1 MPMKDD
7 NSDIK
12 ILIVDDIPK
21 NIQIVGSILQKQ
33 NYDIYFAND
42 GETAIQQTESKNF
55 DLILL
60 DIMMPVL
67 DGFGVCQLLKSKEK
81 TRNIPI
87 IFLTAKTDAESIST
101 AFEIGGQDYV
111 TKPFHAKELIA
122 RVKTQIAIR
131 RQKEQLQVVNKTLE
145 EKVLE
150 RTKQLRL
157 ANQRLSRLDKAK
169 NDFLLLINHELRTPL
184 NGILGFSKILEE
196 NMKTSEYAEFIKL
209 INKSAQKLSE
219 LADISLLITS
229 LRSDQYKTKKQTIPL
244 HYFIDEVLENI
255 SEKSEDKNIT
265 MHNKVTSDNIQIST
279 DKRLMN
285 KCLLLI
291 LDNAVKYSPKGGT
304 VEIQS
309 NQIDDKIVIEI
320 IDNGNGFSEQ
330 ALHQIF
336 ELFNSAD
343 ILYHSEGFGLGLATA
358 KLIMTT
364 LSGDITVENRQ
375 TKGAKVKLYIPKN

>member
-1 MPMKDD
+1 METN

-21 NIQIVGSILQKQ
+21 NIQIVGSMLQKQ
-33 NYDIYFAND
+33 NYDIYFANN
-42 GETAIQQTESKNF
+42 GETAIQQTESKDF

-60 DIMMPVL
+60 DIMMPAT
-67 DGFGVCQLLKSKEK
+67 DGFEVCRKLKNNEK
-81 TRNIPI
+81 TRDIPI
-87 IFLTAKTDAESIST
+87 IFLTAKTDSESIST

-111 TKPFHAKELIA
+111 TKPFHTKELIA

-131 RQKEQLQVVNKTLE
+131 QQKARLQAVNKTLE
-145 EKVLE
+145 EKVTE
-150 RTKQLRL
+150 RTQQLQQ
-157 ANQRLSRLDKAK
+157 ANDRLSKLDKAK

-196 NMKTSEYAEFIKL
+196 NMQASQYVEFIKL

-219 LADISLLITS
+219 LADMSLLITS
-229 LRSDQYKTKKQTIPL
+229 LRSDQYKTKKQTLPI
-244 HYFIDEVLENI
+244 HYFIDEVIENI
-255 SEKSEDKNIT
+255 SEKASEKNIT
-265 MHNKVTSDNIQIST
+265 IQNQVTSENIQIST

-291 LDNAVKYSPKGGT
+291 LDNAVKYSPQGDT
-304 VEIQS
+304 VEVQS
-309 NQIDDKIVIEI
+309 REENGRIVIEI
-320 IDNGNGFSEQ
+320 MDNGDGFSEQ
-330 ALHQIF
+330 SLHQIF

-364 LSGDITVENRQ
+364 LAGDITVENRE
-375 TKGAKVKLYIPKN
+375 TNGAIVKLYVPKK